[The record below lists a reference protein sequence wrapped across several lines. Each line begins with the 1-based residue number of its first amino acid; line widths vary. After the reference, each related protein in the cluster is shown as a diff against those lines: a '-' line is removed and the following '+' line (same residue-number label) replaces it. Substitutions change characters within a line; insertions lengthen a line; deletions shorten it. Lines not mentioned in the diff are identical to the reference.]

1 MNFIQNFFGVNS
13 AVLSERLEIEGFT
26 AEQARMFLPEVAS
39 GILKAFKNKEIEQ
52 IIAVLET
59 EEPEKL
65 LNSVNINSIAQNIG
79 MNSDQVMSG
88 FEVITPVMAMAFK
101 KHSGGIVGAAASVA
115 CGATG
120 DFFNLNESCSK

>member
-1 MNFIQNFFGVNS
+1 MNFIQKFFGVNS

-26 AEQARMFLPEVAS
+26 PEQARIFLPEAAS
-39 GILKAFKNKEIEQ
+39 GILNAFKYKEIEQ

-65 LNSVNINSIAQNIG
+65 LNAVNINAIAQNMG
-79 MNSDQVMSG
+79 MNSDQVRSG

-115 CGATG
+115 WGATG
-120 DFFNLNESCSK
+120 DFLNLNESCSK